1 MGDGLEQYEGD
12 AIGFFSEVL
21 KSEPYDKQVEI
32 LDAVSQRRRVSVVG
46 CNGSGKDWTAGR
58 IVLWWMHTRSPSK
71 AVVTG
76 PTTRQVND
84 IVWSELRRAHQDAG
98 GALDGRLFRRSRY
111 EVDGHGFAI
120 GFATNSPYNLQGFHS
135 PNLLAV
141 VTEAHAVGD
150 DDMDAVLRLNPALLL
165 LTGNPFT
172 VSGTF
177 FDSHHGQRHRYGT
190 VRITAFETPN
200 LVKGQVAVPG
210 LITPEDV
217 EERRQDWGEDSDSYR
232 GSVLAEFPE
241 RLDNTF
247 VSAKDARAAVERSLR
262 PCPPVVVA
270 CDVAR
275 FGSSKTVA
283 VHRAGQVARIVHRTQ
298 GRDTMQTANFLKRY
312 VEDNRVDFLLVDE
325 PGVGAGVIDRLRE
338 MGVPGA
344 RLFAFNGGGKADAPD
359 KFANRST
366 ECWTRMALAYER
378 GDIDTD
384 NDDALIAQVVSR
396 KYLYTSDGRTRIEG
410 KEKLRHS
417 PDEADALAMTYA
429 DAQDR
434 EDASYHVHADCRT
447 GLAEG
452 EFYEA

>member
-1 MGDGLEQYEGD
+1 
-12 AIGFFSEVL
+12 
-21 KSEPYDKQVEI
+21 
-32 LDAVSQRRRVSVVG
+32 
-46 CNGSGKDWTAGR
+46 
-58 IVLWWMHTRSPSK
+58 
-71 AVVTG
+71 
-76 PTTRQVND
+76 
-84 IVWSELRRAHQDAG
+84 
-98 GALDGRLFRRSRY
+98 
-111 EVDGHGFAI
+111 
-120 GFATNSPYNLQGFHS
+120 
-135 PNLLAV
+135 
-141 VTEAHAVGD
+141 
-150 DDMDAVLRLNPALLL
+150 MDAVLRLNPALLL

-200 LVKGQVAVPG
+200 LVKGQAAVPG

-247 VSAKDARAAVERSLR
+247 VSAKDARAAVERSRR
-262 PCPPVVVA
+262 PRPPVVVA

-338 MGVPGA
+338 MGVAG
-344 RLFAFNGGGKADAPD
+344 REAF
-359 KFANRST
+359 RVQ
-366 ECWTRMALAYER
+366 RR
-378 GDIDTD
+378 
-384 NDDALIAQVVSR
+384 R
-396 KYLYTSDGRTRIEG
+396 EG
-410 KEKLRHS
+410 
-417 PDEADALAMTYA
+417 
-429 DAQDR
+429 
-434 EDASYHVHADCRT
+434 
-447 GLAEG
+447 
-452 EFYEA
+452 